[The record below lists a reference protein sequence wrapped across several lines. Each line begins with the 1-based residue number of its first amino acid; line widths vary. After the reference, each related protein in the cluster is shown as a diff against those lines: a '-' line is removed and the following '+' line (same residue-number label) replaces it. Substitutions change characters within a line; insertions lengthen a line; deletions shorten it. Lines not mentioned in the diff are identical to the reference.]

1 MRKRRTPDDLEFY
14 KADDGLWRWRTVAP
28 NNRITGAASQGFTR
42 KQDARRAYRDHIA
55 NAPRV

>member
-1 MRKRRTPDDLEFY
+1 MSEKRPPDKLEFY
-14 KADDGLWRWRTVAP
+14 EASDGWRWRTVAP
-28 NNRITGAASQGFTR
+28 NNRITGASSQGFSR